1 MRGQPSNLLASSAAI
16 RELIGEVLGSVAE
29 QLEIA
34 RQRDVAGIPAAVD
47 DARARKQLCDKPD
60 AQDVIRQLVHDAGGT
75 LSEVMPQDMGVRRFQ
90 PSSHLARLVAAF
102 ASEADGDARN
112 VIELTGA
119 KDARMTG
126 ADLLDHRRAGT
137 GHADDEDRQLR

>member
-16 RELIGEVLGSVAE
+16 RELIGEVLGSVVE

-75 LSEVMPQDMGVRRFQ
+75 LSEVMQPQDMGVRRFQ

-112 VIELTGA
+112 VIELAGA
-119 KDARMTG
+119 KDARM
-126 ADLLDHRRAGT
+126 
-137 GHADDEDRQLR
+137 